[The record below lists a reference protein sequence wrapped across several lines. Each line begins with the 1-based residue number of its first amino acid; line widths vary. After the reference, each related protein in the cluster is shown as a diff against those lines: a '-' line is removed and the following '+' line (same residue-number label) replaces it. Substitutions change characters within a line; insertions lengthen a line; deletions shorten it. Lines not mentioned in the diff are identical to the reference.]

1 MKSTLG
7 SKGANLCEMT
17 NLAIPVPPGFIIS
30 TQACIEYYTNNTLP
44 KGLEDEIMLNLQTLE
59 NTVNKRLAS
68 QNPLLLSVRSGAP
81 VSMPGMMDTVLN
93 LGLNDDTVKA
103 LADTT
108 GNERLAYDC
117 YRRFLDMFADVVLGI
132 DHKNFETILD
142 SIKKQ
147 AGAAH
152 DTELDANHLKKLT
165 EQYKNIITEKTGQK
179 FPKDP
184 FTQLKMAIQAIFRSW
199 NNERAI
205 SYRNL
210 NNIPHNIG
218 TAVNIQAMV
227 YGNTGNKSASGVCF
241 TRDPATGENQLY
253 GEYLINA
260 QGEDV
265 VAGIRTPQNIAT
277 LKNTMPV
284 IYNELESTCKAI
296 EKHYRDMQDIEFTIE
311 NEKLYIL
318 QTRTGKRTATSA
330 VKIAVDM
337 VKENMIKKEDAV
349 LRIDPNQLEQLLFPT
364 IDPKYPTNVIAK
376 GLPASP
382 GAAAGKTVF
391 SSKKAILA
399 KERGEKVILIRSETS
414 PEDVAG
420 VVASQGILTAKG
432 GMTSHAAVVARGM
445 GKCCIAGCSK
455 ISVFE
460 DADVFIA
467 GDIKVHEGDTITLNG
482 TTGEVILGE
491 AKLTRQG
498 ISGEF
503 KTLLEWADTIRNL
516 GVEANADTP
525 NDAKTALD
533 FGAQG
538 IGLCRTEHMFFN
550 KERLTYV
557 RQMILATTED
567 EINTALEKLQ
577 EFQKKDFYRIF
588 EVMREKPVTIRLLD
602 PPLHEFLPRGKED
615 IEKTSKEMHVS
626 EERLKD
632 IIQRLHESNP
642 MLGHRGCRLGITHPA
657 IYDMQVRAIIEAAC
671 ELTKDWESGGSGKV
685 GTEHKGGIINITT
698 KSNKYPNIEIM
709 VPLVADVKELII
721 TKKRII
727 KTAKKVME
735 EKNITVPY
743 KIGTMIE
750 VPRAALTAGE
760 IAKEAE
766 FFSFGTNDLTQM
778 GFGLSRDDA
787 GKFLPSYIKQGI
799 VKSDPFQTLD
809 QKGIGELIKIAV
821 TKGRAAR
828 KDLVI
833 GICGEHGGEPKS
845 IEFCHRLRLNY
856 VSCSPYRIPIARLAA
871 AHAALKERIM
881 IHPQTSQS
889 SQTPP

>member
-1 MKSTLG
+1 MKNILG

-17 NLAIPVPPGFIIS
+17 NLGIPVPPGFIIS
-30 TQACIEYYTNNTLP
+30 TQACISYYTDNTFP
-44 KGLEDEIMLNLQTLE
+44 EGLTDEIKLNLRTLE
-59 NTVNKRLAS
+59 NTVKKKLAS

-103 LADTT
+103 LADVT

-132 DHKNFETILD
+132 DHKNFEAILD
-142 SIKKQ
+142 STKKQ
-147 AGAAH
+147 AKVAH
-152 DTELDANHLKKLT
+152 DTELDADHLKKLT
-165 EQYKNIITEKTGQK
+165 ILYKNIIAKKTGHE

-184 FTQLKMAIQAIFRSW
+184 AVQLKMAIQAIFRSW
-199 NNERAI
+199 NNDRAI

-241 TRDPATGENQLY
+241 TRDPATGENRLY

-265 VAGIRTPQNIAT
+265 VAGIRTPKNIDS
-277 LKNTMPV
+277 LKHTMPV
-284 IYNELESTCKAI
+284 MYNELRDTCEAI
-296 EKHYRDMQDIEFTIE
+296 EKHYREMQDIEFTIE

-330 VKIAVDM
+330 VKIAVGM
-337 VKENMIKKEDAV
+337 VKENMIKKEDAI
-349 LRIDPNQLEQLLFPT
+349 LRIHPNQLEQLLFPT
-364 IDPKYPTNVIAK
+364 IDPKYPANVIAK

-382 GAAAGKTVF
+382 GASEGKAVF

-420 VVASQGILTAKG
+420 MASAQGILTARG

-445 GKCCIAGCSK
+445 GKCCIVGCSK

-460 DADVFIA
+460 DAGVFIA

-491 AKLTRQG
+491 AKLIRQG
-498 ISGEF
+498 ISGDF
-503 KTLLEWADTIRNL
+503 KTILEWADNIRNL

-567 EINTALEKLQ
+567 EINTALAKLL
-577 EFQKKDFYRIF
+577 EFQRKDFYGIF
-588 EVMREKPVTIRLLD
+588 EVMGEKPVTIRLLD
-602 PPLHEFLPRGKED
+602 PPLHEFLPANEQD
-615 IEKTSKEMHVS
+615 IEKISKEMHIS
-626 EERLKD
+626 PERLKD
-632 IIQRLHESNP
+632 TIQRLHEANP

-671 ELTKDWESGGSGKV
+671 DLAKD
-685 GTEHKGGIINITT
+685 
-698 KSNKYPNIEIM
+698 NKKANIEIM

-721 TKKRII
+721 IKKRII

-735 EKNITVPY
+735 EKNTTIPY

-799 VKSDPFQTLD
+799 LESDPFQSLD
-809 QKGIGELIKIAV
+809 QEGIGELVKVAV
-821 TKGRAAR
+821 TKGRATK

-845 IEFCHRLRLNY
+845 IEFCHKLRLNY
-856 VSCSPYRIPIARLAA
+856 VSCSPYRIPVARLAA
-871 AHAALKERIM
+871 AHAALKERM
-881 IHPQTSQS
+881 SVK
-889 SQTPP
+889 

>member
-1 MKSTLG
+1 MKNILG

-17 NLAIPVPPGFIIS
+17 NLGIPVPPGFVIS
-30 TQACIEYYTNNTLP
+30 TQACTEYYTDKTFP
-44 KGLEDEIMLNLQTLE
+44 QGLADEIKLNLRCLE
-59 NTVNKRLAS
+59 NTVKKRIGS
-68 QNPLLLSVRSGAP
+68 PNPLLLSVRSGAP

-103 LADTT
+103 LADVT

-132 DHKNFETILD
+132 GHENFEAILD
-142 SIKKQ
+142 SIKREAEVAQ
-147 AGAAH
+147 
-152 DTELDANHLKKLT
+152 DTELSAGHLKKLT
-165 EQYKNIITEKTGQK
+165 GLYKGMILKKTGHE

-184 FTQLKMAIQAIFRSW
+184 AVQLKMAIQAIFRSW
-199 NNERAI
+199 NNKRAI

-210 NNIPHNIG
+210 NNIPHDIG

-227 YGNTGNKSASGVCF
+227 FGNTGSKSASGVCF
-241 TRDPATGENQLY
+241 TRDPATGEKLLY
-253 GEYLINA
+253 GEYLTNA

-265 VAGIRTPQNIAT
+265 VAGIRTPENIDS
-277 LKNTMPV
+277 LRHTMPV
-284 IYNELESTCKAI
+284 MYSELADTCNAI

-337 VKENMIKKEDAV
+337 VRENMIKKEDAV

-364 IDPKYPTNVIAK
+364 IDPKYLTNVIAK
-376 GLPASP
+376 GLAASP
-382 GAAAGKTVF
+382 GAATGKAVF
-391 SSKKAILA
+391 SSKKAIFA

-420 VVASQGILTAKG
+420 MAAAQGILTARG

-445 GKCCIAGCSK
+445 GKCCIVGCSK

-460 DADVFIA
+460 DACVFIA
-467 GDIKVHEGDTITLNG
+467 GDTKVHDGDTITLNG

-491 AKLTRQG
+491 AKLIRQG
-498 ISGEF
+498 ISGDF
-503 KTLLEWADTIRNL
+503 KTILGWADNIRSL
-516 GVEANADTP
+516 GIEANADTP

-533 FGAQG
+533 FGAEG

-550 KERLTYV
+550 KERLAYV
-557 RQMILATTED
+557 RQMILATAED
-567 EINTALEKLQ
+567 EINIALSKLL
-577 EFQKKDFYRIF
+577 EFQRSDFYGLF
-588 EVMREKPVTIRLLD
+588 AVMGEKPVTIRLLD
-602 PPLHEFLPRGKED
+602 PPLHEFLPTGRED
-615 IEKTSKEMHVS
+615 IEKISKEMHVS

-632 IIQRLHESNP
+632 TIQRLQEANP

-671 ELTKDWESGGSGKV
+671 DLAKDDKKV
-685 GTEHKGGIINITT
+685 
-698 KSNKYPNIEIM
+698 NIEIM

-750 VPRAALTAGE
+750 VPRAALTADE

-787 GKFLPSYIKQGI
+787 GKFLPFYTKHGI
-799 VKSDPFQTLD
+799 LESDPFQTLD
-809 QKGIGELIKIAV
+809 QKGIGELVRIAV

-833 GICGEHGGEPKS
+833 GICGEHGGESKS
-845 IEFCHRLRLNY
+845 IEFCHKLRLDY
-856 VSCSPYRIPIARLAA
+856 VSCSPYRIPVARLAA
-871 AHAALKERIM
+871 AHAVLKERM
-881 IHPQTSQS
+881 SMMK
-889 SQTPP
+889 

>member
-1 MKSTLG
+1 MKNILG

-17 NLAIPVPPGFIIS
+17 NLGIPVPPGFIIS
-30 TQACIEYYTNNTLP
+30 TQACISYYTDNTFP
-44 KGLEDEIMLNLQTLE
+44 EGLTDEIKLNLRTLE
-59 NTVNKRLAS
+59 NTVKKKLAS

-103 LADTT
+103 LADVT

-132 DHKNFETILD
+132 DHKNFEAILD
-142 SIKKQ
+142 STKKQ
-147 AGAAH
+147 AKVAH
-152 DTELDANHLKKLT
+152 DTELDADHLKKLT
-165 EQYKNIITEKTGQK
+165 ILYKNIIAKKTGHE

-184 FTQLKMAIQAIFRSW
+184 AVQLKMAIQAIFRSW
-199 NNERAI
+199 NNDRAI

-241 TRDPATGENQLY
+241 TRDPATGENRLY

-265 VAGIRTPQNIAT
+265 VAGIRTPKNIDS
-277 LKNTMPV
+277 LKHTMPV
-284 IYNELESTCKAI
+284 MYNELRDTCEAI

-337 VKENMIKKEDAV
+337 VKENMIKKEDAI
-349 LRIDPNQLEQLLFPT
+349 LRIHPNQLEQLLFPT
-364 IDPKYPTNVIAK
+364 IDPKYPANVIAK

-382 GAAAGKTVF
+382 GASEGKAVF

-420 VVASQGILTAKG
+420 MASAQGILTARG

-445 GKCCIAGCSK
+445 GKCCIVGCSK

-460 DADVFIA
+460 DAGVFIA

-491 AKLTRQG
+491 AKLIRQG
-498 ISGEF
+498 ISGDF
-503 KTLLEWADTIRNL
+503 KTILEWADNIRNL

-567 EINTALEKLQ
+567 EINTALAKLL
-577 EFQKKDFYRIF
+577 EFQRKDFYGIF
-588 EVMREKPVTIRLLD
+588 EVMGEKPVTIRLLD
-602 PPLHEFLPRGKED
+602 PPLHEFLPANEQD
-615 IEKTSKEMHVS
+615 IEKISKEMHIS
-626 EERLKD
+626 PERLKD
-632 IIQRLHESNP
+632 TIQRLHEANP

-671 ELTKDWESGGSGKV
+671 DLAKD
-685 GTEHKGGIINITT
+685 
-698 KSNKYPNIEIM
+698 NKKANIEIM

-721 TKKRII
+721 IKKRII

-735 EKNITVPY
+735 EKNTTIPY

-799 VKSDPFQTLD
+799 LESDPFQSLD
-809 QKGIGELIKIAV
+809 QEGIGELVKVAV
-821 TKGRAAR
+821 TKGRATK

-845 IEFCHRLRLNY
+845 IEFCHKLRLNY
-856 VSCSPYRIPIARLAA
+856 VSCSPYRIPVARLAA
-871 AHAALKERIM
+871 AHAALKERM
-881 IHPQTSQS
+881 SVK
-889 SQTPP
+889 

>member
-1 MKSTLG
+1 MKNILG
-7 SKGANLCEMT
+7 SKGANLSEMT
-17 NLAIPVPPGFIIS
+17 NLGIPVPPGFIIS
-30 TQACIEYYTNNTLP
+30 TQACTEYYKNNTFP
-44 KGLEDEIMLNLQTLE
+44 DGLADEIRLNLQTLE
-59 NTVNKRLAS
+59 NTVKKRLAS

-103 LADTT
+103 LADVT

-132 DHKNFETILD
+132 GHENFEAILE
-142 SIKKQ
+142 SIKKE
-147 AGAAH
+147 AKASH
-152 DTELDANHLKKLT
+152 DTELNADHLKKLT
-165 EQYKNIITEKTGQK
+165 ILYKNIIAKKTGHE

-184 FTQLKMAIQAIFRSW
+184 KTQLNMAIQAIFRSW

-210 NNIPHNIG
+210 NNIPHDIG

-241 TRDPATGENQLY
+241 TRDPATGENRLY

-265 VAGIRTPQNIAT
+265 VAGIRTPKNIDT
-277 LKNTMPV
+277 LKNTMPA
-284 IYNELESTCKAI
+284 IYNELRDTCESI

-311 NEKLYIL
+311 NGKLYIL
-318 QTRTGKRTATSA
+318 QTRGGKRTATSA

-349 LRIDPNQLEQLLFPT
+349 LRIDPNQIEQLLFPT
-364 IDPKYPTNVIAK
+364 IDLKSQINVIAK

-382 GAAAGKTVF
+382 GAATGKAVF
-391 SSKKAILA
+391 NSKKAILA

-414 PEDVAG
+414 PEDVSG
-420 VVASQGILTAKG
+420 MASAQGILTARG

-445 GKCCIAGCSK
+445 GKCCIVGCSK

-460 DADVFIA
+460 DASVFVSGGIE
-467 GDIKVHEGDTITLNG
+467 VHEGDTITLNG

-491 AKLTRQG
+491 AKLIRQG
-498 ISGEF
+498 ISGDF
-503 KTLLEWADTIRNL
+503 KIILEWADTMRRL

-533 FGAQG
+533 FGAEG

-567 EINTALEKLQ
+567 EINIALSKLL
-577 EFQKKDFYRIF
+577 EFQRKDFYGIF
-588 EVMREKPVTIRLLD
+588 EVMGEKPVTIRLLD
-602 PPLHEFLPRGKED
+602 PPLHEFLPTGKEN
-615 IEKTSKEMHVS
+615 IEKLSKEMHIS
-626 EERLKD
+626 PERLKD
-632 IIQRLHESNP
+632 TIQRLHEANP

-671 ELTKDWESGGSGKV
+671 ELAE
-685 GTEHKGGIINITT
+685 
-698 KSNKYPNIEIM
+698 SNKRANIEIM

-727 KTAKKVME
+727 ETAKKVME
-735 EKNITVPY
+735 EKNVMVSY

-750 VPRAALTAGE
+750 VPRAALTADE

-799 VKSDPFQTLD
+799 LDGDPFHSLD
-809 QKGIGELIKIAV
+809 QKGIGELVKIAV
-821 TKGRAAR
+821 TKGRATR
-828 KDLVI
+828 KNIVI

-845 IEFCHRLRLNY
+845 IEFCHKLRLDY
-856 VSCSPYRIPIARLAA
+856 VSCSPYRIAVARLSA

-881 IHPQTSQS
+881 IHSQTSQS
-889 SQTPP
+889 SQILP